1 MNGALASHYARAL
14 ADAVLTPG
22 SNLSGEE
29 AIRQFRTAQEVIVGS
44 KDLERALLSPAVPK
58 RQREALIGKLADELG
73 LHRLVKNFMLV
84 LVAHRRVSEV
94 AGIGR
99 EFEKVMD
106 ERLGWIPAE
115 ITSAREL
122 DSAHK
127 EHIERSL
134 GTALGK
140 YIRPHYKVD
149 PDMLAGVRAR
159 VASREYDAT
168 LRGKLESM
176 RQKLTATT

>member
-1 MNGALASHYARAL
+1 MSGALASHYARAL
-14 ADAVLTPG
+14 ADAVLKPG
-22 SNLSGEE
+22 SNLTADE
-29 AIRQFRTAQEVIVGS
+29 ALRQFRTAEELIVGS
-44 KDLERALLSPAVPK
+44 KDLKRALLSPAVPK
-58 RQREALIGKLADELG
+58 RQREALVGKLADELG
-73 LHRLVKNFMLV
+73 LHRLVKNFLLV
-84 LVAHRRVSEV
+84 LVAHRRVSEI
-94 AGIGR
+94 AAIGQ
-99 EFEKVMD
+99 EFEKVVD
-106 ERLGWIPAE
+106 ERMGWMPAE
-115 ITSAREL
+115 IISAREL
-122 DSAHK
+122 DSAQK

-149 PDMLAGVRAR
+149 PEMLAGVRAR